1 VNVKANAACA
11 TRHRQSKYYLR
22 STHNPNQGT
31 DMTDL
36 REQIEDAI
44 YRNRDE
50 WTRTVMVELAVDEIM
65 AIPKIADAQEKAAE
79 VVAET

>member
-1 VNVKANAACA
+1 
-11 TRHRQSKYYLR
+11 
-22 STHNPNQGT
+22 
-31 DMTDL
+31 MTDL